1 MYLYKK
7 NQIFLL
13 VISIIIFTGCGG
25 GGSTTT
31 STGTAISTST
41 PTTVSTPIP
50 TTTPASNKAVQMG
63 QVKDLNT
70 GKGLANVQVS
80 LGNSTTTTDSNGFYT
95 LSGLT
100 PTKETV
106 VSFEKEGYL
115 LGSSKIELISKSEKN
130 TVSPNYLEY
139 NMYANDY
146 NYKTEKNI
154 DSSRVF
160 VDIGNLIDTKG
171 DAYNGSASVN
181 LTILDSTEKAFLKS
195 FPGSFKGINS
205 NSETVQFTSYGLI
218 NINIKDDKGETLHL
232 SDNDVATLV
241 FHVPSSEKDQTIP
254 LWYYNHKKGSWV
266 EEGYAQLQ
274 DDGTYKGEVSHLG
287 TWSMN
292 KPIEDAPAVYTD
304 RILYSDGRPVKNL
317 RIYAVGENWISAD
330 LSTDENG
337 VFEIEVVPGEA
348 FGLQAYHYSDKYAAK
363 FNGTIPAL
371 IAGETVNKIQ

>member
-1 MYLYKK
+1 MFLHTKK
-7 NQIFLL
+7 IIISLTT
-13 VISIIIFTGCGG
+13 ISIILTGCGG
-25 GGSTTT
+25 GGGASTTT
-31 STGTAISTST
+31 STTTTASTAID
-41 PTTVSTPIP
+41 
-50 TTTPASNKAVQMG
+50 KAVQMG

-70 GKGLANVQVS
+70 GKGLANVKVT
-80 LGNSTTTTDSNGFYT
+80 LGNSTATTDSNGFYT
-95 LSGLT
+95 LSNLT
-100 PTKETV
+100 PTKEAV
-106 VSFEKEGYL
+106 VNFEKEGYL
-115 LGSSKIELISKSEKN
+115 IGSSKIELISKSENN

-146 NYKTEKNI
+146 NYQTEENI
-154 DSSRVF
+154 DSSRIF
-160 VDIGNLIDTKG
+160 VDIENLIDTKG
-171 DAYNGSASVN
+171 DTYNGSASVN
-181 LTILDSTEKAFLKS
+181 LTILDSSEKAFLKS

-205 NSETVQFTSYGLI
+205 NNETVQFTSYGLI

-232 SDNDVATLV
+232 SENNVATLI

-254 LWYYNHKKGSWV
+254 LWYYDHKKGSWI

-274 DDGTYKGEVSHLG
+274 DNGTYKGEVSHLG

-304 RILYSDGRPVKNL
+304 RILYPDGRPVKNL
-317 RIYAVGENWISAD
+317 RIYAIGKNWISAD

-337 VFEIEVVPGEA
+337 VFKIEVVPGEE